1 MGYPNDMPTFATE
14 AEVYEHLGKLL
25 QDVVADEQLGAP
37 FARANTTV
45 QYQLRAPDAQLT
57 VRAVDGEERRVD
69 LGQTDLRPEVVLRMD
84 ADVAHRFWLG
94 MVNPAVALA
103 RGEITPRG
111 PAAKVL
117 ELVPIGE
124 PVFARYRDQ
133 LEAAG
138 RDDLARG

>member
-1 MGYPNDMPTFATE
+1 MPSFASD

-25 QDVVADEQLGAP
+25 QDVVADEQLSAP
-37 FARANTTV
+37 LARANTTV
-45 QYQLRAPDAQLT
+45 QYQLRAPDAQMT
-57 VRAVDGEERRVD
+57 VRAVEGEEHRVD
-69 LGQTDLRPEVVLRMD
+69 LGRTELRPEVVLRMD

-117 ELVPIGE
+117 ELMPIGE
-124 PVFARYRDQ
+124 PAFARYREQ

-138 RDDLARG
+138 RADLAHG

>member
-1 MGYPNDMPTFATE
+1 MYRRPKFLEVLISIREELARE
-14 AEVYEHLGKLL
+14 ADY
-25 QDVVADEQLGAP
+25 D
-37 FARANTTV
+37 
-45 QYQLRAPDAQLT
+45 
-57 VRAVDGEERRVD
+57 VD
-69 LGQTDLRPEVVLRMD
+69 LFMD

-124 PVFARYRDQ
+124 PVFARYREQ